1 MSIYYCKTCKDAFLP
16 EQTLT
21 YENLFFC
28 NKCNLPL
35 VTLGAEQ
42 ARVSLKA
49 HLESS
54 SPTKNSE
61 PLTNP
66 KNPKS
71 YNVKQKDAVLI
82 ECETMLAAN
91 PLNVDALFTLSK
103 WYYSHGLTD
112 ESQAIAKQ
120 ILSIDPNHDATHTFL
135 SEQAESGTTLP
146 KNVATLEQMAI
157 NLINKGKLNETEPI
171 FKKVLTIDPNHIA
184 AHRYLTEY
192 YTEKNQH
199 AEAIHH
205 LSILTMRIPNDPRIL
220 FNLAVACYN
229 AGDMGRAKSNA
240 KAAYLYCKEPDLQS
254 EISALMDVLGAV

>member
-16 EQTLT
+16 EEIVTFL
-21 YENLFFC
+21 NLFYC
-28 NKCNLPL
+28 KKCSHPL
-35 VTLGAEQ
+35 DTLGAEH

-54 SPTKNSE
+54 SNTSTDTPGTPIK
-61 PLTNP
+61 P
-66 KNPKS
+66 KY
-71 YNVKQKDAVLI
+71 YNIKQKDPVLI

-112 ESQAIAKQ
+112 ESQAISKQ
-120 ILSIDPNHDATHTFL
+120 ILSIDPNHDAAHTFL
-135 SEQAESGTTLP
+135 SEQAASGTTLP
-146 KNVATLEQMAI
+146 QNVTTLEQMAI